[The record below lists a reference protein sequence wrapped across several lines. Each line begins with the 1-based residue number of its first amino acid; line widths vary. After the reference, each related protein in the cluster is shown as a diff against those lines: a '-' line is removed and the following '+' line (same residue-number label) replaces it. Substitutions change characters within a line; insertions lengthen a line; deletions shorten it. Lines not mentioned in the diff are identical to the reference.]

1 MGPVLRSDCPI
12 VVADDDP
19 SILGVVCEALVLDG
33 FPVMP
38 ASNGQE
44 ALTSIVALHDRCADC
59 PPVVF
64 LDMRMPVMTG
74 WDVAA
79 ALRRQ
84 AIDVPIIV
92 MTAAQNAR
100 AWAAEIH
107 AHGVLAKPFD
117 LDDLFRELER
127 ILTRHDRSN

>member
-19 SILGVVCEALVLDG
+19 SILGVVCEALTLDG
-33 FPVMP
+33 YPVL
-38 ASNGQE
+38 AATNGQE
-44 ALTSIVALHDRCADC
+44 ALTSILALHERCPDC
-59 PPVVF
+59 PPLVF
-64 LDMRMPVMTG
+64 LDMRMPVLSG
-74 WDVAA
+74 WEVAE

-100 AWAAEIH
+100 TWADEI
-107 AHGVLAKPFD
+107 AAAGVLAKPFD
-117 LDDLFRELER
+117 LDALFGELER
-127 ILTRHDRSN
+127 ILALRDGDD